1 MQTLHRMSFTRGA
14 RTSILLSRYFRHSMA
29 RPTGLAI
36 FIHDKPKSLAT
47 KTDGHEKDAT
57 RSPATNSNEVHSKS
71 KVLITLELPKSSP
84 ATNRT
89 KTKECDEYYSLKM
102 HREGPNTES
111 GELDPKSKS
120 KGVKRHNEAM
130 ANRYDKR

>member
-1 MQTLHRMSFTRGA
+1 LV
-14 RTSILLSRYFRHSMA
+14 
-29 RPTGLAI
+29 
-36 FIHDKPKSLAT
+36 
-47 KTDGHEKDAT
+47 TDEV
-57 RSPATNSNEVHSKS
+57 SN
-71 KVLITLELPKSSP
+71 TLELPKSTA
-84 ATNRT
+84 ATNGT
-89 KTKECDEYYSLKM
+89 KTKERDEYYSLKM